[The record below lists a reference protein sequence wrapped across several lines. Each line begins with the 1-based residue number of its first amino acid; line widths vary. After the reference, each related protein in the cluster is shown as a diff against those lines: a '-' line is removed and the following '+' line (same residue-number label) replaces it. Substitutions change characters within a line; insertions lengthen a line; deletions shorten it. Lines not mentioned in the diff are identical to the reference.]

1 MKDSRITLNIL
12 SSSLI
17 VLVMVLIV
25 FVLLKAGEVAYEMGF
40 RVFTEPAMDASPG
53 RDVAVRVE
61 KEMSGLELGSVLEE
75 KKLVDNGVLF
85 AIQLRLS
92 AYAGKL
98 KAGTYTL
105 NTSQT
110 AVEMIRLLA
119 GEGTEDTEE

>member
-12 SSSLI
+12 SSSLN

-105 NTSQT
+105 NTSQP

>member
-12 SSSLI
+12 SSSLN

-25 FVLLKAGEVAYEMGF
+25 FVLLKAGEVAYEMVF
-40 RVFTEPAMDASPG
+40 RLFTEPAMDASPG

>member
-12 SSSLI
+12 SSSLN

-25 FVLLKAGEVAYEMGF
+25 FVLLKAGEVANEMGF

>member
-1 MKDSRITLNIL
+1 VKDSRITLNIL
-12 SSSLI
+12 SSSLN

>member
-12 SSSLI
+12 SSSLN

-40 RVFTEPAMDASPG
+40 RVFTEPAMEASPG

>member
-12 SSSLI
+12 SSSLN

-25 FVLLKAGEVAYEMGF
+25 FVLLKAGELAYEMGF

-61 KEMSGLELGSVLEE
+61 KEMSGVELGSVLEE

>member
-12 SSSLI
+12 SSSLN

-25 FVLLKAGEVAYEMGF
+25 LLLKAGEVAYEMGF

>member
-1 MKDSRITLNIL
+1 MRWAS
-12 SSSLI
+12 
-17 VLVMVLIV
+17 
-25 FVLLKAGEVAYEMGF
+25 
-40 RVFTEPAMDASPG
+40 EPAMDASPG

>member
-12 SSSLI
+12 SSSLN

-25 FVLLKAGEVAYEMGF
+25 FVLLKAGELAYEMGF

>member
-12 SSSLI
+12 SSSLN

-25 FVLLKAGEVAYEMGF
+25 LVLLKAGEVAYEMGF